1 MELWL
6 AVVLMLLSA
15 AGIVA
20 STRCLRR
27 NRALRIAY
35 IVICAVLTA
44 VFAGYVGLTLLFVGR
59 RQDLCAKLF
68 AGSG

>member
-20 STRCLRR
+20 SARCLRR
-27 NRALRIAY
+27 NRALRIAC
-35 IVICAVLTA
+35 IVICVVLTA
-44 VFAGYVGLTLLFVGR
+44 VFAGYVVLTLLFVDAVR
-59 RQDLCAKLF
+59 NQPP
-68 AGSG
+68 AGFLP